1 MSDDDDQTGCCVAV
15 AAAAAAVLYNSRSAA
30 MDVKNS
36 VNSVMNIDTVY
47 VKQ

>member
-15 AAAAAAVLYNSRSAA
+15 AAAAAVLYNSRSAA